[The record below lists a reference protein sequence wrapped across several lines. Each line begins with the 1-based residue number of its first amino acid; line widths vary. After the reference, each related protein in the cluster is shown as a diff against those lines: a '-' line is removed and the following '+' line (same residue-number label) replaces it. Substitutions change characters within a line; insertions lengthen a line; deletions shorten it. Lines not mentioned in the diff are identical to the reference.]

1 MIRNMTDVACL
12 GLGGALDKTPAVD
25 EARGGPFG
33 FVLHEIEGALQN
45 T

>member
-12 GLGGALDKTPAVD
+12 ELGGALDKTPAAD
-25 EARGGPFG
+25 EASGGPSG
-33 FVLHEIEGALQN
+33 LVLHEIEGAPQN